1 MSQFSKVNPTL
12 QQQIVNLLSAQE
24 PTTSLFNGY
33 IQTSL
38 PDYWSLRTVQEATQ
52 KLTAQGV
59 LVRVGQAYK
68 LATVPAATAATASN

>member
-12 QQQIVNLLSAQE
+12 QQQIVDFFSVQPLD
-24 PTTSLFNGY
+24 TTAFNSR
-33 IQTSL
+33 IQNSL
-38 PDYWSLRTVQEATQ
+38 PDYWSLRTIQEATQ

-68 LATVPAATAATASN
+68 LAAIPAATAATASN